1 VKTGESVRNGGNG
14 NFMIYA
20 GHRYSRI
27 QSASD
32 TIREHVGWKREEKTH
47 LRIVVTKPSA
57 T

>member
-1 VKTGESVRNGGNG
+1 MKTGESVRNGGNG